1 MIALLALTA
10 TAAGQTPPPKA
21 GDVQFTANWRL
32 RAEGWDWFDTALAD
46 GDYGFVASLLR
57 LGITQQRPSFSWQI
71 ELAQPTLLGLPSH
84 AIAPAPQGALGLGAN
99 YFASNGENAA
109 SIFPKQAWFQ
119 GNLGKKAGTLRA
131 GRFEFID
138 GAEATPKNDTLALL
152 KRERIAHR
160 LIGNFGFSHVG
171 RSFDGL
177 RYSWTR
183 ASNNLTTMAGRVTRG
198 VFHVDGLGEL
208 DTDVAYAAFTRQIPA
223 RHPGEFRVFALE
235 YHDGRRITKIDNRS
249 AALRSA
255 DHHNIRIHTV
265 GGHWLQTAHAAGG
278 DFDLL
283 LWGALQG
290 GEWGVLTQRATALAA
305 EAGFQPKMPRLRPW
319 IRVGYQRG
327 SGDGDATDGRHS
339 TFFQV
344 LPTPRIYA
352 RFPFYNLMNSQDAFL
367 ELWLRPSKRLTLR
380 PAFHTVSLSNRHDL
394 WYQGGGAYEKT
405 SFGYAGR
412 SSLNNS
418 GLANLVDA
426 SADWQVDPKTTLG
439 FYFAHAAG
447 KGVVQSIYPLGASAN
462 YGYVEL
468 QKRF

>member
-1 MIALLALTA
+1 M
-10 TAAGQTPPPKA
+10 
-21 GDVQFTANWRL
+21 QFTATWRL
-32 RAEGWDWFDTALAD
+32 RVEGWSWFDTSLAD
-46 GDYGFVASLLR
+46 GNYGFVASLLR

-84 AIAPAPQGALGLGAN
+84 AMAPAPQGALGLGAN

-119 GNLGKKAGTLRA
+119 VNLGQKAGNLRA

-138 GAEATPKNDTLALL
+138 GFEAAPKNETLALL

-177 RYSWTR
+177 RYAWTR
-183 ASNNLTTMAGRVTRG
+183 GSNNLTLMAARATRG

-208 DTDVAYAAFTRQIPA
+208 DTDLAYAAFTWQITA
-223 RHPGEFRVFALE
+223 KHPGEWRVFALE
-235 YHDGRRITKIDNRS
+235 YHDGRRVTKVDNRA
-249 AALRSA
+249 AALRAA
-255 DHHNIRIHTV
+255 DHHNIRVHTL
-265 GGHWLQTAHAAGG
+265 GGHWLQSLPTATG

-290 GEWGVLTQRATALAA
+290 GEWGVLKQRAAAFAA

-319 IRVGYQRG
+319 LRLGYQRG
-327 SGDGDATDGRHS
+327 SGDGDATDGRHA

-367 ELWLRPSKRLTLR
+367 ELWLRPGKRLTLR
-380 PAFHTVSLSNRHDL
+380 PAFRAVRLSNRRDL
-394 WYQGGGAYEKT
+394 WYQGGGAYEKS

-412 SSLNNS
+412 PSFYNT
-418 GLANLVDA
+418 GLANVVDA
-426 SADWQVDPKTTLG
+426 SADWQINPKTTLG

-447 KGVVQSIYPLGASAN
+447 KGVVRSIYPQGPAADF
-462 YGYVEL
+462 GYVEL
-468 QKRF
+468 LRRF